1 MFLNPANP
9 KTRRFYRWLKRTL
22 FAIGLLLVPP
32 LVLAIGFLLNQ
43 SGHEDLA
50 MYFLYASIG
59 LLAATLIYLRFFF
72 PPKRWAAGETG
83 DVQSGGVHGHAYAR
97 RGAVYPSHLQMTGKI
112 RNAYRDIDPERLT
125 VVIDGNNLYHFGAD
139 QCRQGAGIRH
149 AYQPLLS
156 LAATFRDHG
165 YSIVCFFD
173 ANIYHTI
180 EDLGD
185 MPANVRHEEAILQ
198 RLFNLHPDE
207 IFQVPSGVQ
216 ADDHILE
223 YVSRHPKA
231 FILSNDRFRQYENRY
246 AFMEQDSSW
255 RKSIDLKEGRLTLQH
270 SPLQSDVQLLDYEAH
285 PLLN

>member
-9 KTRRFYRWLKRTL
+9 RTRRFYRWLKRTL
-22 FAIGLLLVPP
+22 LAIGLLLVPP
-32 LVLAIGFLLNQ
+32 FVLGIGFLLNL

-59 LLAATLIYLRFFF
+59 LLVAILIYLYFFF
-72 PPKRWAAGETG
+72 PPKRWAAGESG
-83 DVQSGGVHGHAYAR
+83 DALSGSVPENAYAR

-112 RNAYRDIDPERLT
+112 RKAYRNIDPERLT

-139 QCRQGAGIRH
+139 QCRRGAGIRH

-156 LAATFRDHG
+156 LAAVFRDNG
-165 YSIVCFFD
+165 YNIVCFFD

-180 EDLGD
+180 EDFSD
-185 MPANVRHEEAILQ
+185 MPANTRHEEAILQ
-198 RLFNLHPDE
+198 KLFYLRPDE
-207 IFQVPSGVQ
+207 IFQVPPGVQ

-223 YVSRHPKA
+223 YVARHPKA
-231 FILSNDRFRQYENRY
+231 FILSNDRFRQYGDRY
-246 AFMEQDSSW
+246 SFMQRDTSW
-255 RKSIDLKEGRLTLQH
+255 RKSVDLKDGHLILQH
-270 SPLQSDVQLLDYEAH
+270 SPLQSDVRVLDYKAH

>member
-9 KTRRFYRWLKRTL
+9 KTRRFYQWLKRTL

-32 LVLAIGFLLNQ
+32 LVFFVSIVLHAFDQ
-43 SGHEDLA
+43 KDLA
-50 MYFLYASIG
+50 SYFVYSSVG
-59 LLAATLIYLRFFF
+59 LLTAILVYLYFFF

-97 RGAVYPSHLQMTGKI
+97 RGAVHPSHLQMTGKI
-112 RNAYRDIDPERLT
+112 RKAYRDIDPERLT

-156 LAATFRDHG
+156 LAAAFRDHE

-185 MPANVRHEEAILQ
+185 MPANARHEEAILQ
-198 RLFNLHPDE
+198 RLFNLRSDE

-231 FILSNDRFRQYENRY
+231 FILSNDRFRQYGNQY
-246 AFMEQDSSW
+246 AFMDQDTSW
-255 RKSIDLKEGRLTLQH
+255 RKSIYLKEGRLTLQH
-270 SPLQSDVQLLDYEAH
+270 SPLQSDIRLLDYEAH